1 MHIDVIAN
9 VGESRVIDLA
19 NRTVIVIDVLRA
31 TSTIV
36 TALANGAIG
45 VVPVETVGQA
55 KQCSTSEDLLGG
67 ERYCKKITGFHAG
80 NSPFEYIGEHIRGK
94 RIVMTTTNGTRA
106 IQKAVRADHI
116 LAGSFLNAH
125 ACAQAAV
132 QLRKDVAL
140 LCAGTQD
147 TYALEDGLCAGLL
160 VHELMQASSHAPSS
174 ITTND
179 LGSTLLSAYLFHENN
194 LLQALTNSASGKRL
208 IKLGFERDIAY
219 CASIN
224 TVPLVPYFNH
234 QMMVPV
240 NEAIIMPAI

>member
-9 VGESRVIDLA
+9 VGETRMIDLA

-31 TSTIV
+31 TSTII
-36 TALANGAIG
+36 TALAHGATG

-55 KQCSTSEDLLGG
+55 KQCSTAEDLLGG

-80 NSPFEYIGEHIRGK
+80 NSPFEYTGDHIAGK

-106 IQKAVRADHI
+106 IQKAARADHI
-116 LAGSFLNAH
+116 LAGSFINAR

-132 QLRKDVAL
+132 SLRKDIAL

-147 TYALEDGLCAGLL
+147 TFALEDGLCAGLL
-160 VHELMQASSHAPSS
+160 VHELMQTAPLPSS
-174 ITTND
+174 TVTAND
-179 LGSTLLSAYLFHENN
+179 LGTTLLSAYLYHEHN
-194 LLQALTNSASGKRL
+194 LLHVLSNCASGKRL

-234 QMMVPV
+234 QMMVPLDT
-240 NEAIIMPAI
+240 AMMHAM